1 MTPLESVPPPG
12 LLEFT
17 LPLAPVSQQAK
28 SEAKSAFKC
37 AVQAFTKTAQY
48 LLAGDVQLSVEWLVS
63 EQARYETDR
72 SPDVDNILKPLI
84 DSLVGP
90 DGLII
95 DDNQIQSVSCSWIDW
110 HREEEQIRVELR
122 FLPDEWL
129 QKQGLVFVQFENGLC
144 MPIQTGESP
153 MGKLGLLEAYSN
165 VLAARRDADKSGLP
179 YKWGRIL
186 MPKQRVFH
194 RTRIHGFH
202 VYQETELRANLHREF

>member
-28 SEAKSAFKC
+28 SEAKSEFKC

-90 DGLII
+90 DGLVI

-144 MPIQTGESP
+144 MPIQNGESP
-153 MGKLGLLEAYSN
+153 MG
-165 VLAARRDADKSGLP
+165 
-179 YKWGRIL
+179 
-186 MPKQRVFH
+186 Q
-194 RTRIHGFH
+194 
-202 VYQETELRANLHREF
+202 